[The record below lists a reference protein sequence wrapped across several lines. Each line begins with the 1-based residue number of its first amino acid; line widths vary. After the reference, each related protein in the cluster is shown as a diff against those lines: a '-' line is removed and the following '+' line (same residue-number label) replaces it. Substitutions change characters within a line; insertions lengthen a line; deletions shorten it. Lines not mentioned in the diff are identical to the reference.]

1 MSVIQQL
8 SRVVAWA
15 LLVTIVVLSF
25 VPPGLRPVTPA
36 PHYAEHL
43 GIFLAT
49 GVAFGFGYA
58 WSPVLQAIALVA
70 FSAAIEL
77 IQLGIVGRHAR
88 LSDFVVNAVSISVG
102 VGIGWTFS
110 MLWRRYRPGDGA

>member
-1 MSVIQQL
+1 MTLIQQL
-8 SRVVAWA
+8 SRVAAW
-15 LLVTIVVLSF
+15 LLLATIVVLSF

-43 GIFLAT
+43 GIFLVT
-49 GVAFGFGYA
+49 GVAFGLGYA
-58 WSPVLQAIALVA
+58 WSPVLQAAGLVA

-88 LSDFVVNAVSISVG
+88 LTDFVVNAVSISVG
-102 VGIGWTFS
+102 VGIGWTLS
-110 MLWRRYRPGDGA
+110 MLWRRYRAGGGA